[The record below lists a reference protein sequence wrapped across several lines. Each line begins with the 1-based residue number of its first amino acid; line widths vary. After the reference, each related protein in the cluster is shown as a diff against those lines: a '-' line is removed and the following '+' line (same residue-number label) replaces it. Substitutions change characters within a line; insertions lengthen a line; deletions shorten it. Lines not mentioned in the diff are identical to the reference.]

1 MSTVTLNE
9 TEFTVCYIDPS
20 APSEG
25 RIIDGTTPATAYVN
39 FPSSFVEKTLYLIRR
54 TDETHYAQLEGS
66 WTNNE
71 ILNIAFFGM
80 PKSTD
85 EFYDMMPA
93 EAKTAWGS
101 DTAEYGNIA
110 IENITLN
117 YGVCLNNLVKLT
129 ASRIYFFRTEATK
142 TSKGNN
148 NYGPMLFST
157 NTTSNMSFSYC
168 KFGYKGFDINDR
180 EYLESLDSLSFTSD
194 YAYAGNYVKTSGS
207 LEIGNSIINSFCKYG
222 DYTSSFA
229 NDYNNC
235 RVLGFSSQK
244 EIRLFDSNI
253 YFAPNPQ
260 NNSAESDYSLLYNQG
275 DVYLKNI
282 HQYLVPNDQSAWNNC
297 LIYNNG
303 WKYSHCTKLFI
314 RDYTMSKMNF
324 TGKDNYS
331 NSVYGDSGRI
341 IHAEIGSVDVN
352 NITINWENEN
362 TFKIYSPLIQISCCP
377 SSDLKNHCM
386 KNITIKNVQNTKDNS
401 PLLSING
408 YGISDF
414 TKGDDKDSNSKA
426 SNFYSALKIDGIEI
440 DTKHN
445 GCQLAY
451 FTGCNVVGGNFKY
464 GHVTLGD
471 RCYFKCSKLYSDKN
485 KTGIITSGFGNY
497 INIDELTVDADE
509 NLPASTCAYT
519 NSYGYW
525 LGHNKVIINKV
536 NIKPFELA
544 TASDHCYADRF
555 TQWVALDYNGK
566 FVERNDTTL
575 AQSWSAKRVGST
587 SNSSIKV
594 STTADV
600 DELNWLNLGG
610 EINNGFEV
618 SAQSTGDHYVEAY
631 FAYYNDMQKKTNID
645 MKIVA
650 DVLVPKEVDGKI
662 VYDIY
667 PSTLY
672 GKIVDDDSEWVGD
685 SSVVSKK
692 FRIKIPVTTLAK
704 AIQVK
709 LKYGWSD
716 PVGYVYFDPDIKLV
730 KIL

>member
-9 TEFTVCYIDPS
+9 TEFTVRYIDPS
-20 APSEG
+20 ASSEG
-25 RIIDGTTPATAYVN
+25 RIIDGTTPDTAYVN
-39 FPSSFVEKTLYLIRR
+39 FPTSFVEKTLYLIRR
-54 TDETHYAQLEGS
+54 TDDTHYAQLEGS
-66 WTNNE
+66 WTNTE

-85 EFYDMMPA
+85 ELYDKMPS
-93 EAKTAWGS
+93 EAKSAWGS
-101 DTAEYGNIA
+101 DSAEYGNISV
-110 IENITLN
+110 ENISLY

-129 ASRIYFFRTEATK
+129 AFRIYFFRTEATN
-142 TSKGNN
+142 GY
-148 NYGPMLFST
+148 NYGPMFFST

-180 EYLESLDSLSFTSD
+180 EYLESLESLSFTD
-194 YAYAGNYVKTSGS
+194 KYAYAGNYVKTSGS
-207 LEIGNSIINSFCKYG
+207 LEIGNSIINSYFPNG
-222 DYTSSFA
+222 DGYSTSFS
-229 NDYNNC
+229 NENKDR
-235 RVLGFSSQK
+235 RVHGFSAQK
-244 EIRLFDSNI
+244 EIRLYDSDI
-253 YFAPNPQ
+253 YYAPHSWCNDR
-260 NNSAESDYSLLYNQG
+260 NTESSLLYNR
-275 DVYLKNI
+275 DDLYLKNI
-282 HQYLVPNDQSAWNNC
+282 HQYLLPNKQSAWNSF
-297 LIYNNG
+297 LIYND
-303 WKYSHCTKLFI
+303 SRDDSAKLFI
-314 RDYTMSKMNF
+314 RDYTLSKMNF
-324 TGKDNYS
+324 TGKDDYS
-331 NSVYGDSGRI
+331 NGVTDQSGCI
-341 IHAEIGSVDVN
+341 IRASIKYVDVN
-352 NITINWENEN
+352 NITIDWENEN
-362 TFKIYSPLIQISCCP
+362 TFKIGSPLIEIRCCP
-377 SSDLKNHCM
+377 SSDLKNHCI
-386 KNITIKNVQNTKDNS
+386 KNITIKNVQNTNNDS
-401 PLLSING
+401 PLLYIDGDEYRDYS
-408 YGISDF
+408 
-414 TKGDDKDSNSKA
+414 KGDETSQ
-426 SNFYSALKIDGIEI
+426 SNFLSNYYSALKIDGIEI

-445 GCQLAY
+445 GCYLAY

-471 RCYFKCSKLYSDKN
+471 SCYFKCSKLYSDKN
-485 KTGIITSGFGNY
+485 KTGITTSGYGNY
-497 INIDELTVDADE
+497 INIDELTINADE
-509 NLPASTCAYT
+509 NLPADTCAYT

-536 NIKPFELA
+536 NIKPFEL
-544 TASDHCYADRF
+544 TTSSTHCKSDRF

-594 STTADV
+594 YTTAGV

-618 SAQSTGDHYVEAY
+618 SAQALGDHYVDAY

-685 SSVVSKK
+685 SSVISKK

>member
-9 TEFTVCYIDPS
+9 TEFTVCYIDPA

-25 RIIDGTTPATAYVN
+25 RIIDGTTPDTAYVN
-39 FPSSFVEKTLYLIRR
+39 FPASFVEKTLYLIRR

-66 WTNNE
+66 WTNDE

-101 DTAEYGNIA
+101 DAAEYGNIA
-110 IENITLN
+110 VENITLN

-129 ASRIYFFRTEATK
+129 ASRIYFFRTEAAK
-142 TSKGNN
+142 KAF
-148 NYGPMLFST
+148 NYNFGPMFFST
-157 NTTSNMSFSYC
+157 NATSNMSFSYC
-168 KFGYKGFDINDR
+168 KFGYKGFNINDR
-180 EYLESLDSLSFTSD
+180 KYLESLESLSFTVDS
-194 YAYAGNYVKTSGS
+194 AYAGNYVKTSGS
-207 LEIGNSIINSFCKYG
+207 LEIGNSIINSFFWSG
-222 DYTSSFA
+222 DETEYFS
-229 NDYNNC
+229 NNYRNY
-235 RVLGFSSQK
+235 RVHGFSAQK
-244 EIRLFDSNI
+244 EIRLYDSNI
-253 YFAPNPQ
+253 YYAPHPRC
-260 NNSAESDYSLLYNQG
+260 NSDGFDSSLLYNKG
-275 DVYLKNI
+275 DIYLKNT
-282 HQYLVPNDQSAWNNC
+282 HQYLVPNNASEWNNL
-297 LIYNNG
+297 LINNDC
-303 WKYSHCTKLFI
+303 STNCSKLFI
-314 RDYTMSKMNF
+314 RDFALSKMNF
-324 TGKDNYS
+324 TGKDDYS
-331 NSVYGDSGRI
+331 NSTRYNSGCI
-341 IHAEIGSVDVN
+341 IKASTRYVDVN
-352 NITINWENEN
+352 NITIDWENEN
-362 TFKIYSPLIQISCCP
+362 TFKICSPLITISCCS
-377 SSDLKNHCM
+377 SSDLKNHCI
-386 KNITIKNVQNTKDNS
+386 KNITIKNVQNENNDS
-401 PLLSING
+401 PLLHIDG
-408 YGISDF
+408 YELPDY
-414 TKGDDKDSNSKA
+414 SKRNDTDVYNKL

-451 FTGCNVVGGNFKY
+451 FNGCNVVGGNFKY

-544 TASDHCYADRF
+544 TASDHCYSDRF

-594 STTADV
+594 YTTADV

>member
-39 FPSSFVEKTLYLIRR
+39 FPASFVEKTLYLIRR

-101 DTAEYGNIA
+101 DAAEYGNIA
-110 IENITLN
+110 VENITLN

-129 ASRIYFFRTEATK
+129 SFRIYFFRTEAAK
-142 TSKGNN
+142 KAFSYNF
-148 NYGPMLFST
+148 GPMFFSA
-157 NTTSNMSFSYC
+157 NATSNMSFSYC

-180 EYLESLDSLSFTSD
+180 EYLESLDSLSFDVD
-194 YAYAGNYVKTSGS
+194 YVYAGNYVKTSGS
-207 LEIGNSIINSFCKYG
+207 LEIGNSIINSFFWYG
-222 DYTSSFA
+222 DYPQYFS
-229 NDYNNC
+229 NDYRNY
-235 RVLGFSSQK
+235 RVHGFSVQK
-244 EIRLFDSNI
+244 EIRLYDSNI
-253 YFAPNPQ
+253 YYAPHPS
-260 NNSAESDYSLLYNQG
+260 NNSNTNAYSLLFNQG
-275 DVYLKNI
+275 DLYLKNI
-282 HQYLVPNDQSAWNNC
+282 HQYLVPNKKSAWNNF
-297 LIYNNG
+297 LISNE
-303 WKYSHCTKLFI
+303 SDCSKLFI
-314 RDYTMSKMNF
+314 RDFTLSKMNF
-324 TGKDNYS
+324 TGKDDYS
-331 NSVYGDSGRI
+331 NSADGNSGCI
-341 IHAEIGSVDVN
+341 IKASTRYVDVN
-352 NITINWENEN
+352 NIIINWENEN
-362 TFKIYSPLIQISCCP
+362 TFKICSPLINVYCCA
-377 SSDLKNHCM
+377 SSDLKNHCI
-386 KNITIKNVQNTKDNS
+386 KNITIKNVQNTNNNS
-401 PLLSING
+401 PLLYING
-408 YGISDF
+408 YELPDYS
-414 TKGDDKDSNSKA
+414 KGNESSSGKL

-451 FTGCNVVGGNFKY
+451 FNGCNVVGGNFKY

-471 RCYFKCSKLYSDKN
+471 HCYFKCSKLYSDKN
-485 KTGIITSGFGNY
+485 KTGIITSGFCNY
-497 INIDELTVDADE
+497 INIDELTIDADE

-519 NSYGYW
+519 NTYDSW
-525 LGHNKVIINKV
+525 MAKNKVILNKV
-536 NIKPFELA
+536 NIKPFDLSVWG
-544 TASDHCYADRF
+544 THCKADRF

-618 SAQSTGDHYVEAY
+618 SAQSTGDHYVDAY

-672 GKIVDDDSEWVGD
+672 GKIVDDNSEWVGD

-704 AIQVK
+704 SIQVK
-709 LKYGWSD
+709 FKYGWPD

-730 KIL
+730 KI